1 MSGLAYVFPGQGSQS
16 VGMLV
21 AKSSEVAATYEEAS
35 EALGYDMGE
44 LISSGP
50 EEVLNQTE
58 YTQPAL
64 LTVSVALFRYAM
76 NNNAE
81 FPDVVLGHS
90 LGEYAALV
98 AAGAIRFEDAV
109 KLVRRRG
116 QYMQGAVP
124 LGKGGMAAVL
134 GLSDDMMREIC
145 ESVTRESKTGLV
157 EAANFNAPEQVVV
170 AGDNETLQ
178 VLMERC
184 RESGA
189 KRSILLNV
197 SAPFHC
203 SLMKPAA
210 LKMEARLREIEIIAS
225 LTVVIFSA
233 SSSGISVSNS
243 SSRAITNSTVSSES
257 APRSSTKEASGV
269 TSSSLT
275 PSCSHTNFV
284 TRSTIVLMA
293 GITPSAVKKRYFN
306 EMADTDSSFL

>member
-1 MSGLAYVFPGQGSQS
+1 MSGFAYVFPGQGSQS

-21 AKSSEVAATYEEAS
+21 AESSEVAATYEEAS

-64 LTVSVALFRYAM
+64 LTVSIALFRYAM

-134 GLSDDMMREIC
+134 GLSDDMMIEIC

-170 AGDNETLQ
+170 AGDNETLK
-178 VLMERC
+178 VLIERC
-184 RESGA
+184 KESGA

-210 LKMEARLREIEIIAS
+210 LKMEERLSEIEIIAPKIP
-225 LTVVIFSA
+225 VVQNVTA
-233 SSSGISVSNS
+233 VYE
-243 SSRAITNSTVSSES
+243 TDPES
-257 APRSSTKEASGV
+257 IRRNLVDQVCAPVRWTESIKTLWDNQVE
-269 TSSSLT
+269 
-275 PSCSHTNFV
+275 NFV
-284 TRSTIVLMA
+284 ECGPGRVLS
-293 GITPSAVKKRYFN
+293 GLIKRVNKRAVVGSLNAEIEANQLASLGK
-306 EMADTDSSFL
+306 

>member
-21 AKSSEVAATYEEAS
+21 AKSSEVSATYEEAS

-157 EAANFNAPEQVVV
+157 ETANFNAPEQVVV

-210 LKMEARLREIEIIAS
+210 LKMEERLREIEIIPPKIPVVQNVTANYETDPQSIRRNLVDQVCAPVRWTESIKTLWDNQVESFVECGPGRVLSGLIKRANKRAVVGS
-225 LTVVIFSA
+225 L
-233 SSSGISVSNS
+233 SG
-243 SSRAITNSTVSSES
+243 EL
-257 APRSSTKEASGV
+257 EANQLM
-269 TSSSLT
+269 SL
-275 PSCSHTNFV
+275 
-284 TRSTIVLMA
+284 
-293 GITPSAVKKRYFN
+293 GK
-306 EMADTDSSFL
+306 

>member
-210 LKMEARLREIEIIAS
+210 LKMEARLREIEIIAPKIPVVQNVTAAYETDPES
-225 LTVVIFSA
+225 IRKNLVDQVCAPVRWTESIKTLWDNQVENFVECGPGRVLTGLIK
-233 SSSGISVSNS
+233 
-243 SSRAITNSTVSSES
+243 RANKRAVVSSLNSEI
-257 APRSSTKEASGV
+257 EANQLA
-269 TSSSLT
+269 SL
-275 PSCSHTNFV
+275 
-284 TRSTIVLMA
+284 
-293 GITPSAVKKRYFN
+293 GK
-306 EMADTDSSFL
+306 

>member
-21 AKSSEVAATYEEAS
+21 AKSSEVAATYQEAS

-81 FPDVVLGHS
+81 YPDVVLGHS

-134 GLSDDMMREIC
+134 GLSDDMMIEIC

-157 EAANFNAPEQVVV
+157 ETANFNAPEQVVV
-170 AGDNETLQ
+170 AGDNETLK
-178 VLMERC
+178 VLIERC

-210 LKMEARLREIEIIAS
+210 LKMEERLSEIEIIVPKIPVVQNVTAVYETDPESIRRNLVDQVCAPVRWTESIKTLWDNQVESFVECGPGRVLSGLIKRVEKRAVVCALNAEIEANQLAS
-225 LTVVIFSA
+225 L
-233 SSSGISVSNS
+233 G
-243 SSRAITNSTVSSES
+243 
-257 APRSSTKEASGV
+257 K
-269 TSSSLT
+269 
-275 PSCSHTNFV
+275 
-284 TRSTIVLMA
+284 
-293 GITPSAVKKRYFN
+293 
-306 EMADTDSSFL
+306 

>member
-1 MSGLAYVFPGQGSQS
+1 MSGFAYVFPGQGSQS

-21 AKSSEVAATYEEAS
+21 AESSEVAATYEEAS

-134 GLSDDMMREIC
+134 GLSDDMMIEIC

-170 AGDNETLQ
+170 AGDNETLK
-178 VLMERC
+178 VLIERC
-184 RESGA
+184 KESGA

-210 LKMEARLREIEIIAS
+210 LKMEERLSEIEIIAPKIP
-225 LTVVIFSA
+225 VVQNVTA
-233 SSSGISVSNS
+233 VYE
-243 SSRAITNSTVSSES
+243 TDPES
-257 APRSSTKEASGV
+257 IRRNLVDQVCAPVRWTESIKTLWDNQVE
-269 TSSSLT
+269 
-275 PSCSHTNFV
+275 NFV
-284 TRSTIVLMA
+284 ECGPGRVLS
-293 GITPSAVKKRYFN
+293 GLIKRVNKRAVVGSLNAEIEANQLASLGK
-306 EMADTDSSFL
+306 

>member
-21 AKSSEVAATYEEAS
+21 AKSAEALSTFKEAS
-35 EALGYDMGE
+35 EAIGYDMEE

-50 EEVLNQTE
+50 AELLNQTE

-76 NNNAE
+76 NNGAD

-98 AAGAIRFEDAV
+98 AAGAIRFVDAV
-109 KLVRRRG
+109 KLVRKRG

-134 GLSDDMMREIC
+134 GLSDEQVLEIC
-145 ESVTRESKTGLV
+145 SSVTRESKTGLV

-170 AGDNETLQ
+170 AGDNETLE
-178 VLMERC
+178 LLIERC
-184 RESGA
+184 KNVGA
-189 KRSILLNV
+189 KRAIILNV

-203 SLMKPAA
+203 TLMKPAA
-210 LKMEARLREIEIIAS
+210 KKMEELLNATEIIAPKIPIIQNVS
-225 LTVVIFSA
+225 AAYETQPEFIRRNLIDQIYLPVRWTESIKILSNNQIENYVECGPGRVLTGLIK
-233 SSSGISVSNS
+233 
-243 SSRAITNSTVSSES
+243 RANKKAVATPLNAEISES
-257 APRSSTKEASGV
+257 QLGRLGK
-269 TSSSLT
+269 
-275 PSCSHTNFV
+275 
-284 TRSTIVLMA
+284 
-293 GITPSAVKKRYFN
+293 
-306 EMADTDSSFL
+306 

>member
-35 EALGYDMGE
+35 EALSYDMGE

-116 QYMQGAVP
+116 EYMQGAVP

-134 GLSDDMMREIC
+134 GLSDDMMIEIC
-145 ESVTRESKTGLV
+145 ESVTRKSKTGLV

-170 AGDNETLQ
+170 AGDNETLK
-178 VLMERC
+178 VLIERC
-184 RESGA
+184 KESGA

-210 LKMEARLREIEIIAS
+210 LKMEERLSEIEIIAPKIP
-225 LTVVIFSA
+225 VVQNVTA
-233 SSSGISVSNS
+233 VYE
-243 SSRAITNSTVSSES
+243 TDPES
-257 APRSSTKEASGV
+257 IRRNLVDQVCAPVRWTESIKTLWDNQVE
-269 TSSSLT
+269 
-275 PSCSHTNFV
+275 NFV
-284 TRSTIVLMA
+284 ECGPGRVLS
-293 GITPSAVKKRYFN
+293 GLIKRVNKRAVVGSLNAEIEANQLASLGK
-306 EMADTDSSFL
+306 

>member
-210 LKMEARLREIEIIAS
+210 LKMEARLREIEIIAPKIPVVQNVTADYETDPQSIRRNLVDQVCAPVRWTESIKLLWDNQVESFVECGPGRVLSGLIKRANKRAVVGS
-225 LTVVIFSA
+225 L
-233 SSSGISVSNS
+233 SGEI
-243 SSRAITNSTVSSES
+243 
-257 APRSSTKEASGV
+257 EASQLM
-269 TSSSLT
+269 SL
-275 PSCSHTNFV
+275 
-284 TRSTIVLMA
+284 
-293 GITPSAVKKRYFN
+293 GK
-306 EMADTDSSFL
+306 

>member
-1 MSGLAYVFPGQGSQS
+1 MSGFAYVFPGQGSQS

-64 LTVSVALFRYAM
+64 LTVSIALFRYAM

-134 GLSDDMMREIC
+134 GLSDDMMIEIC

-170 AGDNETLQ
+170 AGDNETLK
-178 VLMERC
+178 VLIERC
-184 RESGA
+184 KESGA

-210 LKMEARLREIEIIAS
+210 LKMEERLSEIEIIAPKIP
-225 LTVVIFSA
+225 VVQNVTA
-233 SSSGISVSNS
+233 VYE
-243 SSRAITNSTVSSES
+243 TDPES
-257 APRSSTKEASGV
+257 IRRNLVDQVCAPVRWTESIKTLWDNQVE
-269 TSSSLT
+269 
-275 PSCSHTNFV
+275 NFV
-284 TRSTIVLMA
+284 ECGPGRVLS
-293 GITPSAVKKRYFN
+293 GLIKRVNKRAVVGSLNAEIEANQLASLGK
-306 EMADTDSSFL
+306 

>member
-21 AKSSEVAATYEEAS
+21 AKSAEALSTFKEAS
-35 EALGYDMGE
+35 EAIGYDMEE

-50 EEVLNQTE
+50 AELLNQTE

-76 NNNAE
+76 NNGAD

-98 AAGAIRFEDAV
+98 AAGAIRFVDAV
-109 KLVRRRG
+109 KLVRKRG

-134 GLSDDMMREIC
+134 GLSDEQVLEIC
-145 ESVTRESKTGLV
+145 SSVTRESKTGLV

-170 AGDNETLQ
+170 AGDNETLE
-178 VLMERC
+178 LLIERC
-184 RESGA
+184 KNVGA
-189 KRSILLNV
+189 KRAIILNV

-203 SLMKPAA
+203 TLMKPAA
-210 LKMEARLREIEIIAS
+210 KKMEELLNATEIIAPKIPIIQNVS
-225 LTVVIFSA
+225 AAYETQPEFIRRNLIDQIYLPVRWTESIKILSNNQIENYVECGPGRVLTGLIK
-233 SSSGISVSNS
+233 
-243 SSRAITNSTVSSES
+243 RANKKAVATPLNAEISES
-257 APRSSTKEASGV
+257 QLGRLGK
-269 TSSSLT
+269 L
-275 PSCSHTNFV
+275 
-284 TRSTIVLMA
+284 
-293 GITPSAVKKRYFN
+293 
-306 EMADTDSSFL
+306 

>member
-35 EALGYDMGE
+35 EALSYDMGE

-64 LTVSVALFRYAM
+64 LTVSIALFRYAM

-134 GLSDDMMREIC
+134 GLSDDMMIEIC
-145 ESVTRESKTGLV
+145 ESVTRKSKTGLV
-157 EAANFNAPEQVVV
+157 EAANFNAPAQVVV
-170 AGDNETLQ
+170 AGDNETLK
-178 VLMERC
+178 VLIGRC
-184 RESGA
+184 KESGA

-210 LKMEARLREIEIIAS
+210 LKMEERLSEIEIIAPKIP
-225 LTVVIFSA
+225 VVQNVTA
-233 SSSGISVSNS
+233 VYE
-243 SSRAITNSTVSSES
+243 TDPES
-257 APRSSTKEASGV
+257 IRRNLVDQVCAPVRWTESIKTLWDNQVE
-269 TSSSLT
+269 
-275 PSCSHTNFV
+275 NFV
-284 TRSTIVLMA
+284 ECGPGRVLS
-293 GITPSAVKKRYFN
+293 GLIKRVNKRAVVGSLNAEIEANQLASLGK
-306 EMADTDSSFL
+306 

>member
-21 AKSSEVAATYEEAS
+21 AKSAEALSTFKEAS
-35 EALGYDMGE
+35 EAIGYDMEE

-50 EEVLNQTE
+50 AELLNQTE

-76 NNNAE
+76 NNGAD

-98 AAGAIRFEDAV
+98 AAGAIRFVDAV
-109 KLVRRRG
+109 KLVRKRG

-134 GLSDDMMREIC
+134 GLSDEQVLEIC
-145 ESVTRESKTGLV
+145 SSVTRESKTGLV

-170 AGDNETLQ
+170 AGDNETLE
-178 VLMERC
+178 LLIERC
-184 RESGA
+184 KNVGA
-189 KRSILLNV
+189 KRAIILNV

-203 SLMKPAA
+203 TLMKPAA
-210 LKMEARLREIEIIAS
+210 KKWR
-225 LTVVIFSA
+225 
-233 SSSGISVSNS
+233 NC
-243 SSRAITNSTVSSES
+243 
-257 APRSSTKEASGV
+257 
-269 TSSSLT
+269 LT
-275 PSCSHTNFV
+275 P
-284 TRSTIVLMA
+284 R
-293 GITPSAVKKRYFN
+293 R
-306 EMADTDSSFL
+306 

>member
-35 EALGYDMGE
+35 EALSYDMGE

-64 LTVSVALFRYAM
+64 LTVSIALFRYAM

-134 GLSDDMMREIC
+134 GLSDDMMIEIC
-145 ESVTRESKTGLV
+145 ESVTRKSKTGLV
-157 EAANFNAPEQVVV
+157 EAANFNAPAQVVV
-170 AGDNETLQ
+170 AGDNETLK
-178 VLMERC
+178 VLIGRC
-184 RESGA
+184 KESGA

-210 LKMEARLREIEIIAS
+210 LKMEERLSEIEIIAPKIP
-225 LTVVIFSA
+225 VVQNVTA
-233 SSSGISVSNS
+233 VYE
-243 SSRAITNSTVSSES
+243 TDPES
-257 APRSSTKEASGV
+257 IRRNLVDQVCAPVRWTESIKTLWDNQVE
-269 TSSSLT
+269 
-275 PSCSHTNFV
+275 NFV
-284 TRSTIVLMA
+284 ECGPGRVLSGLIKRVNKRA
-293 GITPSAVKKRYFN
+293 VVCSLSAEIEANQLASLGK
-306 EMADTDSSFL
+306 

>member
-1 MSGLAYVFPGQGSQS
+1 MSGFAYVFPGQGSQS

-21 AKSSEVAATYEEAS
+21 AESSEVAATYEEAS

-64 LTVSVALFRYAM
+64 LTVSIALFRYAM

-210 LKMEARLREIEIIAS
+210 LKMEARLREIEIIAPKIPVVQNVTADYETDPQSIRRNLVDQVCAPVRWTESIKTLWDNQVESFVECGPGRVLSGLIKRANKRAVVGS
-225 LTVVIFSA
+225 L
-233 SSSGISVSNS
+233 SGEI
-243 SSRAITNSTVSSES
+243 
-257 APRSSTKEASGV
+257 EANQLM
-269 TSSSLT
+269 SL
-275 PSCSHTNFV
+275 
-284 TRSTIVLMA
+284 
-293 GITPSAVKKRYFN
+293 GK
-306 EMADTDSSFL
+306 

>member
-21 AKSSEVAATYEEAS
+21 AKSAEALSTFKEAS
-35 EALGYDMGE
+35 EAIGYDMEE

-50 EEVLNQTE
+50 AELLNQTE

-76 NNNAE
+76 NNGAD

-98 AAGAIRFEDAV
+98 AAGAIRFVDAV
-109 KLVRRRG
+109 KLVRKRG

-134 GLSDDMMREIC
+134 GLSDEQVLEIC
-145 ESVTRESKTGLV
+145 SSVTRESKTGLV

-170 AGDNETLQ
+170 AGDNETLE
-178 VLMERC
+178 LLIERC
-184 RESGA
+184 KNVGA
-189 KRSILLNV
+189 KRAIILNV

-203 SLMKPAA
+203 TLMKPAA
-210 LKMEARLREIEIIAS
+210 KKMEELLNATEIIAPKIPIIQNVS
-225 LTVVIFSA
+225 AAYETQPEFIRRNLIDQIYLPVRWTESIKILSNNQIENYVECGPGRVLTGLIK
-233 SSSGISVSNS
+233 
-243 SSRAITNSTVSSES
+243 RANKKAVATPLNAEISES
-257 APRSSTKEASGV
+257 QLGRLG
-269 TSSSLT
+269 
-275 PSCSHTNFV
+275 
-284 TRSTIVLMA
+284 R
-293 GITPSAVKKRYFN
+293 
-306 EMADTDSSFL
+306 

>member
-210 LKMEARLREIEIIAS
+210 LKMEARLREIEIIAPKIP
-225 LTVVIFSA
+225 VVQNVTADYETDPQSIRRNLVDQVCA
-233 SSSGISVSNS
+233 PV
-243 SSRAITNSTVSSES
+243 RWTES
-257 APRSSTKEASGV
+257 IKTLWDNQVE
-269 TSSSLT
+269 
-275 PSCSHTNFV
+275 NFV
-284 TRSTIVLMA
+284 ECGPGRVLS
-293 GITPSAVKKRYFN
+293 GLIKRVNKRAVVGSLNAEIEANQLASLGK
-306 EMADTDSSFL
+306 

>member
-64 LTVSVALFRYAM
+64 LTVSIALFRYAM

-210 LKMEARLREIEIIAS
+210 LKMEARLREIEIIAPKIP
-225 LTVVIFSA
+225 VVQNVTADYETDPQSIRRNLVDQVCA
-233 SSSGISVSNS
+233 PV
-243 SSRAITNSTVSSES
+243 RWTES
-257 APRSSTKEASGV
+257 IKTLWDNQVE
-269 TSSSLT
+269 
-275 PSCSHTNFV
+275 NFV
-284 TRSTIVLMA
+284 ECGPGRVLS
-293 GITPSAVKKRYFN
+293 GLIKRVNKRAVVGSLNAEIEANQLASLGK
-306 EMADTDSSFL
+306 

>member
-98 AAGAIRFEDAV
+98 AAEAIRFEDAV
-109 KLVRRRG
+109 KSYSNIPSIGGRKQLKILPDTPTIDPFYNFSNQPTICKCVIALRRTWF
-116 QYMQGAVP
+116 
-124 LGKGGMAAVL
+124 
-134 GLSDDMMREIC
+134 
-145 ESVTRESKTGLV
+145 SVW
-157 EAANFNAPEQVVV
+157 
-170 AGDNETLQ
+170 TL
-178 VLMERC
+178 
-184 RESGA
+184 
-189 KRSILLNV
+189 
-197 SAPFHC
+197 
-203 SLMKPAA
+203 
-210 LKMEARLREIEIIAS
+210 
-225 LTVVIFSA
+225 
-233 SSSGISVSNS
+233 
-243 SSRAITNSTVSSES
+243 
-257 APRSSTKEASGV
+257 
-269 TSSSLT
+269 
-275 PSCSHTNFV
+275 
-284 TRSTIVLMA
+284 
-293 GITPSAVKKRYFN
+293 
-306 EMADTDSSFL
+306 

>member
-64 LTVSVALFRYAM
+64 LTVSIALFRYAM

-210 LKMEARLREIEIIAS
+210 LKMEARLREIEIIAPKIP
-225 LTVVIFSA
+225 VVQNVTA
-233 SSSGISVSNS
+233 VYE
-243 SSRAITNSTVSSES
+243 TDPES
-257 APRSSTKEASGV
+257 IRRNLVDQVCAPVRWTESIKTLWDNQVE
-269 TSSSLT
+269 
-275 PSCSHTNFV
+275 NFV
-284 TRSTIVLMA
+284 ECGPGRVLS
-293 GITPSAVKKRYFN
+293 GLIKRVNKRAVVGSLNAKIEANQLASLGK
-306 EMADTDSSFL
+306 

>member
-21 AKSSEVAATYEEAS
+21 AKSSEVVATYEEAS
-35 EALGYDMGE
+35 EALGYDMAE

-50 EEVLNQTE
+50 EELLNQTE

-134 GLSDDMMREIC
+134 GLSDDMIKEIC
-145 ESVTRESKTGLV
+145 DSVTRESKTGLV
-157 EAANFNAPEQVVV
+157 QAANFNAPEQVVV

-178 VLMERC
+178 VLIERC

-210 LKMEARLREIEIIAS
+210 LKMEERLREIEIIAPKIP
-225 LTVVIFSA
+225 VVQNVTAAYETDPKSIRRNLVDQVCAPVRWTESVETLWDNQVERFVECGPGRVL
-233 SSSGISVSNS
+233 SGLIK
-243 SSRAITNSTVSSES
+243 RANKRAVVSSLNAEI
-257 APRSSTKEASGV
+257 EANQLL
-269 TSSSLT
+269 SL
-275 PSCSHTNFV
+275 
-284 TRSTIVLMA
+284 
-293 GITPSAVKKRYFN
+293 GK
-306 EMADTDSSFL
+306 

>member
-21 AKSSEVAATYEEAS
+21 AKSDEALSTFKEAS
-35 EALGYDMGE
+35 EAIGYDMEE

-50 EEVLNQTE
+50 AELLNQTE

-76 NNNAE
+76 NNGAD

-98 AAGAIRFEDAV
+98 AAGAIRFVDAV
-109 KLVRRRG
+109 KLVRKRG

-134 GLSDDMMREIC
+134 GLSDEQVLEIC
-145 ESVTRESKTGLV
+145 SSVTRESKTGLV

-170 AGDNETLQ
+170 AGDNETLE
-178 VLMERC
+178 LLIERC
-184 RESGA
+184 KNVGA
-189 KRSILLNV
+189 KRAIILNV

-203 SLMKPAA
+203 TLMKPAA
-210 LKMEARLREIEIIAS
+210 KKMEELLNATEIIAPKIPIIQNVS
-225 LTVVIFSA
+225 AAYETQPEFIRRNLIDQIYLPVRWTESIKILSNNQIENYVECGPGRVLTGLIK
-233 SSSGISVSNS
+233 
-243 SSRAITNSTVSSES
+243 RANKKAVATPLNAEISES
-257 APRSSTKEASGV
+257 QLGRLGK
-269 TSSSLT
+269 
-275 PSCSHTNFV
+275 
-284 TRSTIVLMA
+284 
-293 GITPSAVKKRYFN
+293 
-306 EMADTDSSFL
+306 

>member
-21 AKSSEVAATYEEAS
+21 GKSAVVLAAYEEAS
-35 EALGYDMGE
+35 EVLGYDMGE

-50 EEVLNQTE
+50 EELLNQTE

-76 NNNAE
+76 VNDAD

-124 LGKGGMAAVL
+124 LGQGGMAAVI
-134 GLSDDMMREIC
+134 GLSDEVVQEIC
-145 ESVTRESKTGLV
+145 SAVTRESQKGVV
-157 EAANFNAPEQVVV
+157 EAANFNAPHQIVV
-170 AGDNETLQ
+170 AGDNETLR
-178 VLMERC
+178 VLIERC
-184 RESGA
+184 KKEGA
-189 KRSILLNV
+189 KRAILLNV

-210 LKMEARLREIEIIAS
+210 LKMQEQLRETEIIAPK
-225 LTVVIFSA
+225 VPVIQNVSA
-233 SSSGISVSNS
+233 AYETDPESIRRNLVDQIYTPVRWAESIKTLGINQV
-243 SSRAITNSTVSSES
+243 E
-257 APRSSTKEASGV
+257 
-269 TSSSLT
+269 
-275 PSCSHTNFV
+275 NFV
-284 TRSTIVLMA
+284 ECGPGRVLSGLIKRSNKKAIVGSLNA
-293 GITPSAVKKRYFN
+293 EFEENQLATLGK
-306 EMADTDSSFL
+306 

>member
-1 MSGLAYVFPGQGSQS
+1 MSGFAYVFPGQGSQS

-134 GLSDDMMREIC
+134 GLSDDMMIEIC

-170 AGDNETLQ
+170 AGDNETLK
-178 VLMERC
+178 VLIERC
-184 RESGA
+184 KESGA

-210 LKMEARLREIEIIAS
+210 LKMEERLSEIEIIAPKIP
-225 LTVVIFSA
+225 VVQNVTA
-233 SSSGISVSNS
+233 VYE
-243 SSRAITNSTVSSES
+243 TDPES
-257 APRSSTKEASGV
+257 IRRNLVDQVCAPVRWTESIKTLWDNQVE
-269 TSSSLT
+269 
-275 PSCSHTNFV
+275 NFV
-284 TRSTIVLMA
+284 ECGPGRVLS
-293 GITPSAVKKRYFN
+293 GLIKRVNKRAVVGSLNAEIEANQLASLGK
-306 EMADTDSSFL
+306 

>member
-1 MSGLAYVFPGQGSQS
+1 MNGLAYVFPGQGSQS
-16 VGMLV
+16 VGMLF
-21 AKSSEVAATYEEAS
+21 AKSPEGAATFEEAS

-76 NNNAE
+76 KNNAE

-98 AAGAIRFEDAV
+98 AAGAIRFEAAV

-134 GLSDDMMREIC
+134 GLSDDVIREIC
-145 ESVTRESKTGLV
+145 ESVTRESETGLV

-178 VLMERC
+178 VLIERC

-210 LKMEARLREIEIIAS
+210 LKMEERLREIEIIAPKIPVVQNVTAAYETDPESIRRNLVDQVCAPVRWTESIKTLWDNQVESFVECGPGRVLSGLIKRVNKRAVVGSISAEIETDQLLS
-225 LTVVIFSA
+225 L
-233 SSSGISVSNS
+233 G
-243 SSRAITNSTVSSES
+243 
-257 APRSSTKEASGV
+257 K
-269 TSSSLT
+269 
-275 PSCSHTNFV
+275 
-284 TRSTIVLMA
+284 
-293 GITPSAVKKRYFN
+293 
-306 EMADTDSSFL
+306 

>member
-1 MSGLAYVFPGQGSQS
+1 MRGLAYVFPGQGSQS

-21 AKSSEVAATYEEAS
+21 AKSSEVAATCQEAS
-35 EALGYDMGE
+35 EALSYDMGE

-134 GLSDDMMREIC
+134 GLSDDVMIEIC

-178 VLMERC
+178 VLIERC
-184 RESGA
+184 KESGA
-189 KRSILLNV
+189 KD
-197 SAPFHC
+197 
-203 SLMKPAA
+203 
-210 LKMEARLREIEIIAS
+210 
-225 LTVVIFSA
+225 
-233 SSSGISVSNS
+233 
-243 SSRAITNSTVSSES
+243 
-257 APRSSTKEASGV
+257 
-269 TSSSLT
+269 
-275 PSCSHTNFV
+275 PSF
-284 TRSTIVLMA
+284 
-293 GITPSAVKKRYFN
+293 
-306 EMADTDSSFL
+306 

>member
-1 MSGLAYVFPGQGSQS
+1 MSGFAYVFPGQGSQS

-81 FPDVVLGHS
+81 YPDVVLGHS

-124 LGKGGMAAVL
+124 LGEGGMSAVL
-134 GLSDDMMREIC
+134 GLSDVMMIEIC

-157 EAANFNAPEQVVV
+157 ETANFNAPEQVVV

-178 VLMERC
+178 VLIERC

-210 LKMEARLREIEIIAS
+210 LKMEERLREIEIIAPKIP
-225 LTVVIFSA
+225 VVQNVTAAYETDPNSIRQNLVDQVCAPVRWTESIKTLWDNQVESFVECGPGRVL
-233 SSSGISVSNS
+233 SGLIKRANK
-243 SSRAITNSTVSSES
+243 RAIVGSLNAEL
-257 APRSSTKEASGV
+257 EANHLK
-269 TSSSLT
+269 SL
-275 PSCSHTNFV
+275 
-284 TRSTIVLMA
+284 
-293 GITPSAVKKRYFN
+293 GK
-306 EMADTDSSFL
+306 

>member
-21 AKSSEVAATYEEAS
+21 AKNAEVLATYEEAS
-35 EALGYDMGE
+35 EALGYDIGK

-50 EEVLNQTE
+50 EELLNQTE

-76 NNNAE
+76 SNDAD

-98 AAGAIRFEDAV
+98 VAGAIRFEDAV
-109 KLVRRRG
+109 KLVRMRG

-134 GLSDDMMREIC
+134 GLSGEVVHKMC
-145 ESVTRESKTGLV
+145 SSVTRESKNGIV

-178 VLMERC
+178 VLMEKC
-184 RESGA
+184 KESGA
-189 KRSILLNV
+189 KRAIVLNV
-197 SAPFHC
+197 SAPSHC

-210 LKMEARLREIEIIAS
+210 LKMEEQLLETEIIAPKIP
-225 LTVVIFSA
+225 VVQNVTA
-233 SSSGISVSNS
+233 
-243 SSRAITNSTVSSES
+243 AYETEPES
-257 APRSSTKEASGV
+257 IRRNLVEQVCAPVRWTESIKTLCDNHVE
-269 TSSSLT
+269 
-275 PSCSHTNFV
+275 NFV
-284 TRSTIVLMA
+284 ECGPGKVLSGLIKRANKKAVVGSLSTEIEANQLA
-293 GITPSAVKKRYFN
+293 SLGK
-306 EMADTDSSFL
+306 

>member
-1 MSGLAYVFPGQGSQS
+1 MSGFAYVFPGQGSQS
-16 VGMLV
+16 FGMLV

-64 LTVSVALFRYAM
+64 LTVSIALFRYAM

-134 GLSDDMMREIC
+134 GLSDDMMIEIC

-170 AGDNETLQ
+170 AGNNETLQ

-210 LKMEARLREIEIIAS
+210 LKMEARLREIEIIAPKIP
-225 LTVVIFSA
+225 VVQNVTA
-233 SSSGISVSNS
+233 VYE
-243 SSRAITNSTVSSES
+243 TDPES
-257 APRSSTKEASGV
+257 IRRNLVDQVCAPVRWTESIKTLWDNQVE
-269 TSSSLT
+269 
-275 PSCSHTNFV
+275 NFV
-284 TRSTIVLMA
+284 ECGPGRVLS
-293 GITPSAVKKRYFN
+293 GLIKRVNKRAVVGSLNAEIEANQLASLGK
-306 EMADTDSSFL
+306 

>member
-134 GLSDDMMREIC
+134 GLSDDVMREIC
-145 ESVTRESKTGLV
+145 ESVTRESETGLV

-178 VLMERC
+178 VLIERC
-184 RESGA
+184 RQSGA

-210 LKMEARLREIEIIAS
+210 LKMEERLREIEIIAPKIPVVQNVTAAYETDPKSIRRNLVDQVCAPVRWTESIKTLWDNQVESFVECGPGRVLSGLIKRANKRAVVAS
-225 LTVVIFSA
+225 LNAEI
-233 SSSGISVSNS
+233 
-243 SSRAITNSTVSSES
+243 
-257 APRSSTKEASGV
+257 EANQLM
-269 TSSSLT
+269 SL
-275 PSCSHTNFV
+275 
-284 TRSTIVLMA
+284 
-293 GITPSAVKKRYFN
+293 GK
-306 EMADTDSSFL
+306 

>member
-134 GLSDDMMREIC
+134 GLSDDMMIEIC

-210 LKMEARLREIEIIAS
+210 LKMEARLREIEIIAPKIPVVQNVTAVYETDPES
-225 LTVVIFSA
+225 IRRNLVDQVCAPVRWTESIKTLWDNQVENFVECGPGRVLTGLIK
-233 SSSGISVSNS
+233 
-243 SSRAITNSTVSSES
+243 RANKRAVVSSLNSEI
-257 APRSSTKEASGV
+257 EANQLA
-269 TSSSLT
+269 SL
-275 PSCSHTNFV
+275 
-284 TRSTIVLMA
+284 
-293 GITPSAVKKRYFN
+293 GK
-306 EMADTDSSFL
+306 

>member
-21 AKSSEVAATYEEAS
+21 AKSAEALSTFKEAS
-35 EALGYDMGE
+35 EAIGYDMEE

-50 EEVLNQTE
+50 AELLNQTE

-76 NNNAE
+76 NNGAD

-98 AAGAIRFEDAV
+98 AAGAIRFVDAV
-109 KLVRRRG
+109 KLVRKRG

-134 GLSDDMMREIC
+134 GLSDEQVLEIC
-145 ESVTRESKTGLV
+145 SSVTRESKTGLV

-170 AGDNETLQ
+170 AGDNETLE
-178 VLMERC
+178 LLIERC
-184 RESGA
+184 KNVGA
-189 KRSILLNV
+189 KRAIILNV

-203 SLMKPAA
+203 TLMKPAA
-210 LKMEARLREIEIIAS
+210 KKMEELLNATEIIAPKIPIIQNVS
-225 LTVVIFSA
+225 AAYETQPEFIRRNLIDQIYLPVRWTESIKILINNQIENYVECGPGRVLTGLIK
-233 SSSGISVSNS
+233 
-243 SSRAITNSTVSSES
+243 RAN
-257 APRSSTKEASGV
+257 KK
-269 TSSSLT
+269 
-275 PSCSHTNFV
+275 
-284 TRSTIVLMA
+284 
-293 GITPSAVKKRYFN
+293 AV
-306 EMADTDSSFL
+306 

>member
-1 MSGLAYVFPGQGSQS
+1 MSGFAYVFPGQGSQS

-64 LTVSVALFRYAM
+64 LTVSIALFRYAM

-134 GLSDDMMREIC
+134 GLSDDMMIEIC

-170 AGDNETLQ
+170 AGDNETLK
-178 VLMERC
+178 VLIGRC
-184 RESGA
+184 KESGA

-210 LKMEARLREIEIIAS
+210 LKMEERLSEIEIIAPKIP
-225 LTVVIFSA
+225 VVQNVTA
-233 SSSGISVSNS
+233 VYE
-243 SSRAITNSTVSSES
+243 TDPES
-257 APRSSTKEASGV
+257 IRRNLVDQVCAPVRWTESIKTLWDNQVE
-269 TSSSLT
+269 
-275 PSCSHTNFV
+275 NFV
-284 TRSTIVLMA
+284 ECGPGRVLS
-293 GITPSAVKKRYFN
+293 GLIKRVNKRAVVGSLNAEIEANQLASLGK
-306 EMADTDSSFL
+306 

>member
-21 AKSSEVAATYEEAS
+21 AKSSEVAATYQEAS

-81 FPDVVLGHS
+81 YPDVVLGHS

-134 GLSDDMMREIC
+134 GLSDDMMIEIC

-157 EAANFNAPEQVVV
+157 ETANFNAPEQVVV

-178 VLMERC
+178 VLIERC

-210 LKMEARLREIEIIAS
+210 LKMEERLRQIEITAPKIPVVQNVTAAYETDPNSIRQNLVDQVCAPVRWTESIKTLWDNQVESFVECGPGRVLSGLIKRANKRAIVGSLNAEIEANQLKS
-225 LTVVIFSA
+225 L
-233 SSSGISVSNS
+233 G
-243 SSRAITNSTVSSES
+243 
-257 APRSSTKEASGV
+257 K
-269 TSSSLT
+269 
-275 PSCSHTNFV
+275 
-284 TRSTIVLMA
+284 
-293 GITPSAVKKRYFN
+293 
-306 EMADTDSSFL
+306 